1 MAGSGP
7 RDLWEGLRW
16 RLGGPRRL
24 VPGISTGTLSAW
36 RSRVLTVVL
45 LWLASIALV
54 GCGEAAA
61 PGAGAT
67 PAAGEGVAAP
77 TAAVPA
83 ATAGGGAPA
92 VSVDTRTLVDTTLQV
107 PAQFQRG
114 PFARSRE
121 LQVVSGFRI
130 SVFAADLPGVRTMAV
145 APNGDLYAT
154 LPARGRIVALPDRDG
169 DGVVDSVETV
179 ASGLDCPY
187 GMVFREGALY
197 VALSGQ
203 VVRYA
208 YVPGEWA
215 VGSPEVIVDG
225 LPDSGCQPHHYRGLA
240 IDGAGMLYVSL
251 GSTCNVCIERDG
263 RRGGVMQYR
272 PDGTGE
278 RQYATGLRNPIGLT
292 FDPATGELWTVVN
305 ERDLLGDDIPP
316 DMVTTV
322 QEGAD
327 YGWPFCYQGG
337 DGAWVVDDRVP
348 ARNPSCAE
356 LTAPTVPVQAHSA
369 PLGLAF
375 YDGEQFP
382 AAYRGDLF
390 VGYHGSWNRSRATGY
405 KVVRIRFINGQA
417 QPPLDFARGWLTGP
431 RGPADAWGRPV
442 EPVVGGD
449 GSLYVTDDRTN
460 AIYRISYVG

>member
-1 MAGSGP
+1 MAWSG
-7 RDLWEGLRW
+7 LCHVLRSA
-16 RLGGPRRL
+16 RRL
-24 VPGISTGTLSAW
+24 LAGMGHPGLGTPSGTLPAC
-36 RSRVLTVVL
+36 RLRVLTVVL
-45 LWLASIALV
+45 LLLAGVVTQA
-54 GCGEAAA
+54 CDETAA
-61 PGAGAT
+61 PAT
-67 PAAGEGVAAP
+67 VSTQPADEVAAAP
-77 TAAVPA
+77 TAAAPP
-83 ATAGGGAPA
+83 ATAAPGAPA
-92 VSVDTRTLVDTTLQV
+92 LSVDTRTLVATPLQV

-114 PFARSRE
+114 PFTRPRE
-121 LQVVSGFRI
+121 LQLVTGFQI

-145 APNGDLYAT
+145 APNGGLYAT
-154 LPARGRIVALPDRDG
+154 LPARGRIVGLPDRNG

-187 GMVFREGALY
+187 GMVFHGGGLY

-225 LPDSGCQPHHYRGLA
+225 LPDSGCQPHHFRGLA

-278 RQYATGLRNPIGLT
+278 RQYATGLRNPVGLT
-292 FDPATGELWTVVN
+292 INPTTGELWTVVN

-322 QEGAD
+322 QEGAH
-327 YGWPFCYQGG
+327 YGWPFCYQRG

-390 VGYHGSWNRSRATGY
+390 VGYHGSWNRSRGHRVQGGPDQVCRRSGAGTA
-405 KVVRIRFINGQA
+405 RFRA
-417 QPPLDFARGWLTGP
+417 WLADRAARAGRRLGPSGRAGGW
-431 RGPADAWGRPV
+431 
-442 EPVVGGD
+442 
-449 GSLYVTDDRTN
+449 
-460 AIYRISYVG
+460 

>member
-1 MAGSGP
+1 MVAC
-7 RDLWEGLRW
+7 
-16 RLGGPRRL
+16 RL
-24 VPGISTGTLSAW
+24 
-36 RSRVLTVVL
+36 RVLTVVL
-45 LWLASIALV
+45 LLLAGVVTQA
-54 GCGEAAA
+54 CGETAA
-61 PGAGAT
+61 PAT
-67 PAAGEGVAAP
+67 VSTQPADEVAAAP
-77 TAAVPA
+77 TAAAPA
-83 ATAGGGAPA
+83 ATAASPGAPA
-92 VSVDTRTLVDTTLQV
+92 LSVDTRTLVATPLQV

-114 PFARSRE
+114 SFGRPRE
-121 LQVVSGFRI
+121 LQLVSGFQI

-154 LPARGRIVALPDRDG
+154 LPARGRIVALPDRDS

-187 GMVFREGALY
+187 GMVFHEGGLY

-203 VVRYA
+203 VVRYT
-208 YVPGEWA
+208 YVPGELA
-215 VGSPEVIVDG
+215 VGTPEVIVDE

-240 IDGAGMLYVSL
+240 VDRTGMLYVSL

-272 PDGTGE
+272 PDGTGG
-278 RQYATGLRNPIGLT
+278 RQYATGLRNPVGLT
-292 FDPATGELWTVVN
+292 INPATGELWTVVN

-316 DMVTTV
+316 DMVTSV
-322 QEGAD
+322 QEGAH

-337 DGAWVVDDRVP
+337 DGAWVVDSRVP

-356 LTAPTVPVQAHSA
+356 LTAPMVPVQAHSA
-369 PLGLAF
+369 PLGLTF

-390 VGYHGSWNRSRATGY
+390 VGYHGSWNRSEATGY
-405 KVVRIRFINGQA
+405 KVVRIRFVAGQA

-442 EPVVGGD
+442 EPVVGSD

-460 AIYRISYVG
+460 AIYRIVYVG

>member
-1 MAGSGP
+1 MVG
-7 RDLWEGLRW
+7 
-16 RLGGPRRL
+16 
-24 VPGISTGTLSAW
+24 W
-36 RSRVLTVVL
+36 RSLALTVVL
-45 LWLASIALV
+45 LVAGVAV
-54 GCGEAAA
+54 VACGEMAA
-61 PGAGAT
+61 P
-67 PAAGEGVAAP
+67 AAVSTQPVAEVAAAP
-77 TAAVPA
+77 TAAPE
-83 ATAGGGAPA
+83 APA
-92 VSVDTRTLVDTTLQV
+92 LAVDTRTLVATPLQV
-107 PAQFQRG
+107 PTQFQQG
-114 PFARSRE
+114 PFARPRE
-121 LQVVSGFRI
+121 LQLVSGFRI

-154 LPARGRIVALPDRDG
+154 LPGRGRIVGLPDRNG

-179 ASGLDCPY
+179 ATGLDCPY
-187 GMVFREGALY
+187 GMVFHESALY
-197 VALSGQ
+197 VALSRQ

-208 YVPGEWA
+208 YVPGELA
-215 VGSPEVIVDG
+215 VRSPEVIVDG
-225 LPDSGCQPHHYRGLA
+225 LPESGCHAHHYRGLA
-240 IDGAGMLYVSL
+240 IDGAGLLYVSL

-272 PDGTGE
+272 RDGTDG
-278 RQYATGLRNPIGLT
+278 RQYATGLRNPVGLT
-292 FDPATGELWTVVN
+292 INPATGELWTVVN

-316 DMVTTV
+316 DMVTRV
-322 QEGAD
+322 QEGAH
-327 YGWPFCYQGG
+327 YGWPFCYQRG

-348 ARNPSCAE
+348 ARNPSCAD
-356 LTAPTVPVQAHSA
+356 LTVPTVPVQAHSA

-390 VGYHGSWNRSRATGY
+390 VGYHGSWNRSEATGY
-405 KVVRIRFINGQA
+405 KVVRIRFINGQP

-442 EPVVGGD
+442 EPVVGSD

>member
-1 MAGSGP
+1 MYSRSA
-7 RDLWEGLRW
+7 
-16 RLGGPRRL
+16 RRL
-24 VPGISTGTLSAW
+24 LAGMGHPDRGTPSGTLPAC
-36 RSRVLTVVL
+36 RLRVLTVVL
-45 LWLASIALV
+45 LLLAGVVTQA
-54 GCGEAAA
+54 CGETAA
-61 PGAGAT
+61 PAT
-67 PAAGEGVAAP
+67 VSTQPADEVAAAP
-77 TAAVPA
+77 TAAAPP
-83 ATAGGGAPA
+83 ATAAPGAPA
-92 VSVDTRTLVDTTLQV
+92 LSVDTRTLVATPLQV

-114 PFARSRE
+114 PFARPRE
-121 LQVVSGFRI
+121 LQLVTGFQI

-145 APNGDLYAT
+145 APNGGLYAT

-187 GMVFREGALY
+187 GMVFHGGGLY

-225 LPDSGCQPHHYRGLA
+225 LPDSGCQPHHFRGLA

-278 RQYATGLRNPIGLT
+278 RQYATGLRNPVGLT
-292 FDPATGELWTVVN
+292 INPATGELWTVVN

-316 DMVTTV
+316 DMVTSV
-322 QEGAD
+322 QEGAH
-327 YGWPFCYQGG
+327 YGWPFCYQGR

-390 VGYHGSWNRSRATGY
+390 VGYHGSWNRSEATGY
-405 KVVRIRFINGQA
+405 KVVRIRFVAGQA

>member
-1 MAGSGP
+1 MCRP
-7 RDLWEGLRW
+7 
-16 RLGGPRRL
+16 
-24 VPGISTGTLSAW
+24 
-36 RSRVLTVVL
+36 RVLTVVL
-45 LWLASIALV
+45 LLLV
-54 GCGEAAA
+54 GVVTQACGEAAA
-61 PGAGAT
+61 PAAVAT
-67 PAAGEGVAAP
+67 PPGAEVVVAP
-77 TAAVPA
+77 TAAVSPA
-83 ATAGGGAPA
+83 ATDAPGAPA
-92 VSVDTRTLVDTTLQV
+92 LAVDTRTMEATQLQV

-114 PFARSRE
+114 PFARPRE
-121 LQVVSGFRI
+121 LQLVSGFRI
-130 SVFAADLPGVRTMAV
+130 GVFAADLPGVRTMAV

-154 LPARGRIVALPDRDG
+154 LPRRGRIVALPDRDG

-187 GMVFREGALY
+187 GMVFREGGLY
-197 VALSGQ
+197 VALSGE

-225 LPDSGCQPHHYRGLA
+225 LPNSGCQPHHFRGLA

-278 RQYATGLRNPIGLT
+278 QQYATGLRNPVGLT
-292 FDPATGELWTVVN
+292 FNPATGELWTVVN

-316 DMVTTV
+316 DMVTSV

-337 DGAWVVDDRVP
+337 DGGWVVDSRVP

-417 QPPLDFARGWLTGP
+417 QSPLDFARGWLTGP

-442 EPVVGGD
+442 EPVVGSD